1 MTRRTFR
8 RRLMVGGAVVAGAA
22 VALLWACSGKEGGT
36 GRPDA
41 QGQGPSR
48 PDGGLTKTGPD
59 AAVVPPLRPGAK
71 LARFETDAAF
81 QQYLKRLEQQQ
92 VESDRTRGGPMGG
105 IPMPMAAAESAAPA
119 PTKAA
124 PSEPSPGPGS
134 AAGGES
140 ITNTQEVGV
149 DEGDIVKVF
158 GDYLVV
164 LRRGRIF
171 TVRLGAGGQLLPIS
185 VIDAFPP
192 GTGGGGYYDEMLIDR
207 NTVVI
212 VGFNYNVGATELG
225 LFDISAAGQ
234 LSHRATYYLRSND
247 YYSSRNY
254 ASRLIGDTLIV
265 YMPYDIIQAN
275 YEGDHV
281 RLTYTLPG
289 LRRYGETGSVQVAN
303 DSWNSIMT
311 TTNIFQ
317 PIQPTSSPVLHTVV
331 ACDLA
336 APQMTCRAQG
346 VLGPSGRNFYVSGS
360 AVYIWVQ
367 GEGGFAAQ
375 PGQPAPGSVVY
386 RLPLQGGDMG
396 AAWVSGVPTDQ
407 FSFRESEDSYLN
419 VLVRSEGAGDGMWG
433 PEVAAGDLA
442 LMRVPVGQ
450 FLEGVTAVAPNR
462 YTALPKP
469 QGAGYELQ
477 NRFVGDYVLYG
488 TGTSWGYAAPGQ
500 ALGGAVYLHPFRGGQ
515 TTSLALPHGVD
526 RIEALG
532 SGAAVIGTDGQNLHF
547 SAVSLGPAP
556 AVAGHYLQ
564 ESASQGETRSH
575 GFFYSPISAT
585 EGYLGLP
592 IAGAGRPGY
601 EQLSEGSAEVL
612 FLRVRD
618 FQFSRL
624 GGLVSS
630 PTPAI
635 EDSCIASCDDWYGN
649 ARPIFYHGRIFALLG
664 YELVEGQ
671 LAGDALSEL
680 GRTNYFL
687 RTSGT
692 YGRELE

>member
-1 MTRRTFR
+1 MFR
-8 RRLMVGGAVVAGAA
+8 RRLLVAGCGAA
-22 VALLWACSGKEGGT
+22 VVVALGLWACS
-36 GRPDA
+36 DDDD
-41 QGQGPSR
+41 SR
-48 PDGGLTKTGPD
+48 RQPD
-59 AAVVPPLRPGAK
+59 AAAVTPPHAAGAK
-71 LARFETDAAF
+71 LARFDTDDAF
-81 QQYLKRLEQQQ
+81 QRYLKRLEENQP
-92 VESDRTRGGPMGG
+92 VIERGRGGFLNGLLGG
-105 IPMPMAAAESAAPA
+105 AQESAAPMATASA
-119 PTKAA
+119 PPPAQAAA
-124 PSEPSPGPGS
+124 PGASPATGDS
-134 AAGGES
+134 GGS
-140 ITNTQEVGV
+140 ITNVQEVGV

-164 LRRGRIF
+164 LRRGRLF
-171 TVRLGAGGQLLPIS
+171 TVRLGAGGQLQPVS

-192 GTGGGGYYDEMLIDR
+192 GAGGGGYYDEMLINR
-207 NTVVI
+207 STVVI

-225 LFDISAAGQ
+225 LFDISPAGQ

-265 YMPYDIIQAN
+265 YMPYDIIQEN
-275 YEGDHV
+275 YEGDRV
-281 RLTYTLPG
+281 RLTYSLPG
-289 LRRYGETGSVQVAN
+289 LRRHGEAGSAQRAN
-303 DSWNSIMT
+303 DSWDSIMT

-317 PIQPTSSPVLHTVV
+317 PIQPTLSPVLHTVV

-367 GEGGFAAQ
+367 GEGAPSQ
-375 PGQPAPGSVVY
+375 PGQPAAGSAVY
-386 RLPLQGGDMG
+386 RLPLRGGDMG
-396 AAWVSGVPTDQ
+396 ALWVSGAPTDQ
-407 FSFRESEDSYLN
+407 FSFKESDDGYLN

-433 PEVAAGDLA
+433 PEVAAGDIA
-442 LMRVPVGQ
+442 LMRAPVNQ
-450 FLEGVTAVAPNR
+450 FLEGVTVVPASR
-462 YTALPKP
+462 YTSLPKP
-469 QGAGYELQ
+469 DGAGYAFQ

-488 TGTSWGYAAPGQ
+488 TGTSWGYAQPGQ
-500 ALGGAVYLHPFRGGQ
+500 AQGGAVYAAPFRGGQ
-515 TTSLALPHGVD
+515 ASRVALPHGVD
-526 RIEALG
+526 RIEVMG

-547 SAVSLGPAP
+547 TAVSLGAVPV
-556 AVAGHYLQ
+556 VAGHYLQ
-564 ESASQGETRSH
+564 ASASQGETRSH

-592 IAGAGRPGY
+592 VAGAGRPGF

-624 GGLVSS
+624 GALVSRLG
-630 PTPAI
+630 AI
-635 EDSCIASCDDWYGN
+635 DDACVASCADWYGN
-649 ARPIFYHGRIFALLG
+649 ARPIFYRGRVFALMG

-671 LAGDALSEL
+671 IAGEALSEL

-687 RTSGT
+687 RTSAVPPA
-692 YGRELE
+692 LE